1 METAC
6 RLLISPIAVRRR
18 RSRTLKKDNK
28 NDVQI
33 RAHHPGARRQ
43 QAAQVQALVASGTAL
58 PRVPPSP
65 QTPIESATLT
75 MRLKSLEDRQRVL
88 EALAGNA
95 LP

>member
-1 METAC
+1 MTFKYGLTIPA
-6 RLLISPIAVRRR
+6 
-18 RSRTLKKDNK
+18 
-28 NDVQI
+28 
-33 RAHHPGARRQ
+33 PGANKLRRFRHWS
-43 QAAQVQALVASGTAL
+43 QAAL
-58 PRVPPSP
+58 PSLEYRLPP